1 MASTEEATPITDQD
15 AARFLQDREELEV
28 DKLFRALVK
37 LEGSDLHL
45 KVGRP
50 PIVRKDGALKEL
62 SRGPINREEM
72 VRLLFPMM
80 DKRNRAIFEDEGGA
94 DFAYIVDVDGETWRF
109 RVNMLTQLGNIGLV
123 ARRVNNWIPDF
134 GGLNLPPIMES
145 LCKHDQG
152 MVLLAGVTGSGK
164 STTIAS
170 MLNWINQRETKHI
183 LTLEDPIEFV
193 YKEEKCLINQREGLQ
208 HCHEACRA

>member
-1 MASTEEATPITDQD
+1 MASTEQATPITDQD

-72 VRLLFPMM
+72 VRLLFP
-80 DKRNRAIFEDEGGA
+80 
-94 DFAYIVDVDGETWRF
+94 
-109 RVNMLTQLGNIGLV
+109 
-123 ARRVNNWIPDF
+123 
-134 GGLNLPPIMES
+134 
-145 LCKHDQG
+145 
-152 MVLLAGVTGSGK
+152 
-164 STTIAS
+164 
-170 MLNWINQRETKHI
+170 
-183 LTLEDPIEFV
+183 
-193 YKEEKCLINQREGLQ
+193 
-208 HCHEACRA
+208 